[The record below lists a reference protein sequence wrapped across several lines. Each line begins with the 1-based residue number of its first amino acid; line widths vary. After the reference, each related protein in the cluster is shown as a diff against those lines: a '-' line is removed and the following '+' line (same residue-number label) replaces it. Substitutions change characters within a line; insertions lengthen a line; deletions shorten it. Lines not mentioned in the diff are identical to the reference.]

1 MEWESISSE
10 YTKESNGLTAD
21 EKVASLFQPDS
32 LLSAQYFETLRRKTI
47 FEPEKRLMMAIL
59 QDAINTF
66 QDNLLLQSGK
76 GKQLFDEAE
85 EWIVNQ
91 DGNWIFSFESIC
103 QILGFNPEYVRHGLL
118 RWKERKLAAARDARV
133 WERKKLAG

>member
-21 EKVASLFQPDS
+21 EKVASLFQPDT

-76 GKQLFDEAE
+76 GRQLFDEAE
-85 EWIVNQ
+85 EWIVNK

-118 RWKERKLAAARDARV
+118 RWKERKLAAARNAGA

>member
-21 EKVASLFQPDS
+21 EKVASLFQPDT

-85 EWIVNQ
+85 EWIVNK

-118 RWKERKLAAARDARV
+118 RWKERKLAAARNAGA